1 MDKTTN
7 MQSRLDWM
15 ELDGKD
21 TRFISGRIQNMQEM
35 SKKKEENAVSVVN
48 LDLLMKK
55 LFEKDGES

>member
-1 MDKTTN
+1 MDKATN

-48 LDLLMKK
+48 LDILMQK
-55 LFEKDGES
+55 LFEKEDEL